1 MSSLSVQHP
10 LLHAATNNSRGG
22 HRAFL
27 DEKFDARL
35 LYEKLRR
42 LILQGL
48 STLDFDKLGH
58 ACRNINHCLR
68 MLSTIRSLIP
78 PSHPP
83 RGSCSNSPQKTVRIK
98 ACQCHDHL
106 DLRNINPYQAIMSY
120 PQEHLVCQVCRR
132 NWQDNIGRN
141 PLSATP
147 NITSRHDDW
156 RVILATAYNPVCSL
170 CDQVQKYLY
179 ASEGHD
185 GCVCY
190 REYYKKRWLG
200 QRCDLQNGFN
210 IDRDIQSFTNR
221 RRNLRQV
228 GNQMRVMPVVQ
239 GPARFPQFLSWCPCG
254 RQVSGPQ
261 PAIIQTVPTPWP
273 GNHNLIKPVR
283 DQDTGVRRQITKQC
297 VMCCGYIVPPVP
309 AARSPARR
317 SARLADRKSGK
328 QKVRKHTMLGRSGKA
343 ATRHGVSD
351 KGFEVRSRGGW
362 S

>member
-1 MSSLSVQHP
+1 MSSFSVQHP
-10 LLHAATNNSRGG
+10 LLHAATNNFRGG
-22 HRAFL
+22 HQPFL
-27 DEKFDARL
+27 DEMFDARL
-35 LYEKLRR
+35 LYEKLQR

-48 STLDFDKLGH
+48 STLDLNKLGQT
-58 ACRNINHCLR
+58 CRNIDYCLR
-68 MLSTIRSLIP
+68 MLSTIGSLIL

-83 RGSCSNSPQKTVRIK
+83 RGSCSNSPQSTVRIK

-106 DLRNINPYQAIMSY
+106 DLRNINPYQAKMSY
-120 PQEHLVCQVCRR
+120 PREHLVCEVCRR
-132 NWQDNIGRN
+132 NWQDNTGRN

-156 RVILATAYNPVCSL
+156 RVRLATAYNTVCSL

-185 GCVCY
+185 
-190 REYYKKRWLG
+190 
-200 QRCDLQNGFN
+200 GFN

-228 GNQMRVMPVVQ
+228 GNQMRVMPVV
-239 GPARFPQFLSWCPCG
+239 
-254 RQVSGPQ
+254 
-261 PAIIQTVPTPWP
+261 
-273 GNHNLIKPVR
+273 
-283 DQDTGVRRQITKQC
+283 RRQITKQW

-309 AARSPARR
+309 AARPPARR

-328 QKVRKHTMLGRSGKA
+328 QKVRKHRMLSRTGKA